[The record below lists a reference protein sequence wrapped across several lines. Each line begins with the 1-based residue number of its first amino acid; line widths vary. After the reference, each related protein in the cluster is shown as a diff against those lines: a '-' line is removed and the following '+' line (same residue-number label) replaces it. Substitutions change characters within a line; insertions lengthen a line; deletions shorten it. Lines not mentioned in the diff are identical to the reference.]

1 MNKLIFMAALA
12 LAGASCATPD
22 ALTYDDVAG
31 LPRQARL
38 QLMQLASPEEMSAI
52 YHGHLEH
59 VAELPDVTPDER
71 DVLARVGALATPE
84 WYAGQAP
91 GERVAADMA
100 EAEQLVRGLSLGTMR
115 AVANFG
121 DDE

>member
-1 MNKLIFMAALA
+1 M
-12 LAGASCATPD
+12 PD

-31 LPRQARL
+31 LPRQERL

-59 VAELPDVTPDER
+59 VAEPPEVTPDER
-71 DVLARVGALATPE
+71 DVLARVRALATPE
-84 WYAGQAP
+84 WYAGPAP
-91 GERVAADMA
+91 GERATVDMA
-100 EAEQLVRGLSLGTMR
+100 EADQLVQGLSLGTMR
-115 AVANFG
+115 AVADFG